1 MNWKSNFFKILNG
14 DVYLK
19 ANQTNNNDETE
30 EKMEIPDGQEQEP
43 ESAEEKLQKEIDT
56 LKKQIIDEKDRY
68 LRLNAEFDNHRKRT
82 VKEHEEFIKYA
93 SEKLIQEFID
103 VFESLERGIE
113 NAKKADHKDKLIAGM
128 ELVYKKFKAV
138 LEKNGLTPIKAQG
151 EKFDHN
157 KHEAMMQTL
166 TDECEEDTILE
177 EFAKGYMLNGKVIRY
192 SKVRVSKF
200 ETLNISKSVNGIS
213 NMNEEGN
220 ESDIET
226 ENKVK

>member
-1 MNWKSNFFKILNG
+1 MKT
-14 DVYLK
+14 
-19 ANQTNNNDETE
+19 NQNNNIDEAE
-30 EKMEIPDGQEQEP
+30 EKTEMPEVEEQEL
-43 ESAEEKLQKEIDT
+43 STEEKLQKEIDN
-56 LKKQIIDEKDRY
+56 LNKQILDEKDKY
-68 LRLNAEFDNHRKRT
+68 LRLNAEFDNARKRAI
-82 VKEHEEFIKYA
+82 KDHEEFIKYA

-113 NAKKADHKDKLIAGM
+113 NAKKAHNKDKLLEGM
-128 ELVYKKFKAV
+128 ELVYKKFEV
-138 LEKNGLTPIKAQG
+138 VFEKNGLTPIKALG

-166 TDECEEDTILE
+166 TDECEEDKILE

-200 ETLNISKSVNGIS
+200 ETPIISKNLNGVS
-213 NMNEEGN
+213 NKKEKGN

-226 ENKVK
+226 ENEVK

>member
-1 MNWKSNFFKILNG
+1 
-14 DVYLK
+14 LK
-19 ANQTNNNDETE
+19 TSQNNNIDETG
-30 EKMEIPDGQEQEP
+30 EKTEMPEVEEQEP
-43 ESAEEKLQKEIDT
+43 ESTEEKLQKEIDN
-56 LKKQIIDEKDRY
+56 LKKQILDEKDRY

-113 NAKKADHKDKLIAGM
+113 NAKKANNKDKLIEGM
-128 ELVYKKFKAV
+128 ELVYKKFKVV
-138 LEKNGLTPIKAQG
+138 LEKNGLTPIKARG
-151 EKFDHN
+151 EKFDHYR
-157 KHEAMMQTL
+157 HEAMMQTL

-192 SKVRVSKF
+192 SKVRVSKKK
-200 ETLNISKSVNGIS
+200 ES
-213 NMNEEGN
+213 GN
-220 ESDIET
+220 ESDIEI